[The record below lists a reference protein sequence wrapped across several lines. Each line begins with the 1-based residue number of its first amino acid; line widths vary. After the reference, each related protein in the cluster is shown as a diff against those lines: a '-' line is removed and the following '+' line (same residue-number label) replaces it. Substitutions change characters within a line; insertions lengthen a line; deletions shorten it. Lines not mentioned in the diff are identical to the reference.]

1 MRTRSR
7 QQEMATEGT
16 GYRVEPYNSRAY
28 ALYEEA
34 TGDLVGVFVYLKGA
48 AYVAKKLAQL
58 ESALAQAMQATQAI
72 KEGE

>member
-7 QQEMATEGT
+7 QQEMATVGT
-16 GYRVEPYNSRAY
+16 GYCVEPYNSRAY

-58 ESALAQAMQATQAI
+58 ESALAQATQAI

>member
-16 GYRVEPYNSRAY
+16 GYRVEPYDSRAF

-48 AYVAKKLAQL
+48 AYVAKKLAAL
-58 ESALAQAMQATQAI
+58 ECALAQATQAI

>member
-16 GYRVEPYNSRAY
+16 GYRVEPYDSRAF
-28 ALYEEA
+28 ALYEET
-34 TGDLVGVFVYLKGA
+34 TGDLVGVFLYLKGA

-58 ESALAQAMQATQAI
+58 ESALAQAMQATQATLD
-72 KEGE
+72 GE

>member
-1 MRTRSR
+1 MRIRSR
-7 QQEMATEGT
+7 QQVRATEGT
-16 GYRVEPYNSRAY
+16 GYRVEPYNSSAF

-48 AYVAKKLAQL
+48 KYVAKKLAAL
-58 ESALAQAMQATQAI
+58 ESALVQATQAI